1 MEPPKPPMIQHSH
14 YDYTAFMAVPKSSP
28 ESIRGISAQT
38 HVQAPVQT
46 SAITP
51 YIPPSSVSKP
61 LPVSMPIPI
70 EEADKPAAIFIYK
83 NPIEQGEQELV
94 VDSLLMSQQTS
105 ADQMS
110 AKKVVSSPKSARI
123 PKIGLDWK
131 EKKQSLFFR
140 KFYEEIS
147 REKEEIDKLNN
158 NEIWDKMKKIGNPFE
173 LIFTTYHR
181 KRKNDSISK
190 YIPLSRSYFK
200 MWEIYNN
207 FPIFQYFPL
216 NTKFR
221 LAHLAEGP
229 GGFMEASYN
238 YIQHLRTSHYHKT
251 QLKQM
256 MNKDVYH
263 GITLKPHNDYVPDW
277 NKIKKIFGPENN
289 VHVHYGN
296 LYIYEDVVNYCA
308 MFGGGW
314 SEKAHIVTADGGFDY
329 SSDFNGQELNSCQII
344 YSEMAVAL
352 NVLAKHGT
360 FICKVFDLFSIP
372 MLKMLEIMKQNF
384 EYLYIYKPETSRP
397 ANSEK
402 YIICMNYLDLLTDGD
417 KAELL
422 RVIQEWNQMVTEPKL
437 APIPEVTKPEV
448 TKPEVPKPAEAMVM
462 IDGKARPAHLLTDA
476 ENDCL
481 SCACCGNT
489 KKEEMMITA
498 FLKAQKKLLGF
509 KENDMDDD
517 DLRCNSADPKDPSRV
532 EKNESVVISNKPKK
546 KRKKKSAAMSSL
558 IENSFKPTEQ
568 TTTFLAKSQAD
579 QRGAEGRR
587 ESTIVHESAEGQLQ
601 PEVST
606 MAVPEKKKELS
617 DADQI
622 RQNYYIDF
630 SGIKISNEL
639 IYLLNDYNNKYMEC
653 QKRSLQKTLNIA
665 KKNPTSIIE
674 KEDYEM
680 LIRQQVKNAYNWC
693 TKYNISIN
701 EESIYWQKYRWW

>member
-1 MEPPKPPMIQHSH
+1 M
-14 YDYTAFMAVPKSSP
+14 
-28 ESIRGISAQT
+28 
-38 HVQAPVQT
+38 
-46 SAITP
+46 
-51 YIPPSSVSKP
+51 
-61 LPVSMPIPI
+61 
-70 EEADKPAAIFIYK
+70 YK
-83 NPIEQGEQELV
+83 NKEFTS
-94 VDSLLMSQQTS
+94 DSVENANGDRHSTVTI
-105 ADQMS
+105 
-110 AKKVVSSPKSARI
+110 KTE
-123 PKIGLDWK
+123 WK

-140 KFYEEIS
+140 KYYEEIS

-216 NTKFR
+216 STKFR

-238 YIQHLRTSHYHKT
+238 YIQHLRSSHYHKT

-277 NKIKKIFGPENN
+277 NKIKKIFGPESNI
-289 VHVHYGN
+289 HVHYGN
-296 LYIYEDVVNYCA
+296 LYIYEDVVKYCG
-308 MFGGGW
+308 MFKD
-314 SEKAHIVTADGGFDY
+314 SDCERAHIVTADGGFDY

-372 MLKMLEIMKQNF
+372 MMKMLEILKQNF

-402 YIICMNYLDLLTDGD
+402 YIVCMNYLDLLTEDEKGH
-417 KAELL
+417 LL
-422 RVIQEWNQMVTEPKL
+422 KVIQEWNDRVTSPSL
-437 APIPEVTKPEV
+437 PPLPPPPPPVPS
-448 TKPEVPKPAEAMVM
+448 PPKPDAMVLV
-462 IDGKARPAHLLTDA
+462 DGKPMPAHLLNDPN
-476 ENDCL
+476 NDCL

-489 KKEEMMITA
+489 KKDEMMITA
-498 FLKAQKKLLGF
+498 FLKAQKKLLGIKEGGNDGEGGDCGEG
-509 KENDMDDD
+509 KEND
-517 DLRCNSADPKDPSRV
+517 PKEST
-532 EKNESVVISNKPKK
+532 EKLKK
-546 KRKKKSAAMSSL
+546 KRKKKSGSALLCDNAL
-558 IENSFKPTEQ
+558 EAPKEKPKEEP
-568 TTTFLAKSQAD
+568 K
-579 QRGAEGRR
+579 EEPNE
-587 ESTIVHESAEGQLQ
+587 ES
-601 PEVST
+601 
-606 MAVPEKKKELS
+606 KKEEAKETIS
-617 DADQI
+617 EADRI

-630 SGIKISNEL
+630 SGIKISKEL

-665 KKNPTSIIE
+665 KKNPSSIIE

-693 TKYNISIN
+693 TKYNIPIN
-701 EESIYWQKYRWW
+701 EESIYWQKYRSFI

>member
-1 MEPPKPPMIQHSH
+1 M
-14 YDYTAFMAVPKSSP
+14 
-28 ESIRGISAQT
+28 
-38 HVQAPVQT
+38 
-46 SAITP
+46 
-51 YIPPSSVSKP
+51 
-61 LPVSMPIPI
+61 
-70 EEADKPAAIFIYK
+70 YK
-83 NPIEQGEQELV
+83 NKELMMDPEEGGI
-94 VDSLLMSQQTS
+94 DSCS
-105 ADQMS
+105 
-110 AKKVVSSPKSARI
+110 RI
-123 PKIGLDWK
+123 SIKTEWK

-140 KFYEEIS
+140 KYYEEIS

-216 NTKFR
+216 NTRFR

-238 YIQHLRTSHYHKT
+238 YIQHLRSSHYHKT
-251 QLKQM
+251 QLKHM

-277 NKIKKIFGPENN
+277 NKIKKIFGPESNI
-289 VHVHYGN
+289 HVHYGN
-296 LYIYEDVVNYCA
+296 LYIYEDVVKYCG
-308 MFGGGW
+308 MFKGSA
-314 SEKAHIVTADGGFDY
+314 SERAHIVTADGGFDY

-372 MLKMLEIMKQNF
+372 MMKMLEILKQNF

-402 YIICMNYLDLLTDGD
+402 YIVCMNYLDLLTEGEKDH
-417 KAELL
+417 LL
-422 RVIQEWNQMVTEPKL
+422 KMIQEWNDQITCPSLPPPPPPPPVP
-437 APIPEVTKPEV
+437 
-448 TKPEVPKPAEAMVM
+448 PKPDAMILV
-462 IDGKARPAHLLTDA
+462 DGKQMPAHLL
-476 ENDCL
+476 NDPNDDSL

-489 KKEEMMITA
+489 KKDEMMITA
-498 FLKAQKKLLGF
+498 FLKAQKKLLGI
-509 KENDMDDD
+509 KEDREDGE
-517 DLRCNSADPKDPSRV
+517 SDPKDSIGKV
-532 EKNESVVISNKPKK
+532 KK
-546 KRKKKSAAMSSL
+546 KRKKKSVIDHLKEEVKEGPKEEVTEKA
-558 IENSFKPTEQ
+558 IEESKEETSE
-568 TTTFLAKSQAD
+568 
-579 QRGAEGRR
+579 AER
-587 ESTIVHESAEGQLQ
+587 
-601 PEVST
+601 
-606 MAVPEKKKELS
+606 
-617 DADQI
+617 I
-622 RQNYYIDF
+622 RNNYYIDF
-630 SGIKISNEL
+630 SGIKISKEL

-653 QKRSLQKTLNIA
+653 QKRSLQKTLTIA
-665 KKNPTSIIE
+665 KKNPSSIIE

-693 TKYNISIN
+693 TKYNIPIN
-701 EESIYWQKYRWW
+701 EESIYWQKYKGFI